1 MDNSSKVAIGMI
13 CDSYVCKN
21 TLISSLNTISQVYW
35 DSIRYYYLCSG
46 FRVLDLAT
54 LEINDYSIK
63 DVMGLTDIRGI
74 NYFDESD
81 IANDRLPLNIF
92 GCTDRFTR
100 DNFVDSNGK
109 FDVPRFID
117 RLPIVKGKNLSLSFR
132 TFIKSKNNLIKSIA
146 RIVCSGSSFDIL
158 VDVNKKSIE
167 VALFKYD
174 TVVYKTTM
182 YAWIAHML
190 SAGGGID
197 MYEVIHLDNSQG
209 LSLYKDIA
217 NGVAS
222 FSDSIAINLD
232 NSNISCDIMVPNCY
246 KNLRIISS
254 FLDYSKKKVYKIVIP
269 TSLNNIK
276 FIGKK
281 YFKDMNVVLYIPKS
295 RIDLVYSAYKDIFDY
310 SIGSG
315 LSILKSKLTKTG
327 YDDIV
332 NYMMQKHNIS
342 IELY

>member
-46 FRVLDLAT
+46 FRILDLAT
-54 LEINDYSIK
+54 LEMNDYSIK
-63 DVMGLTDIRGI
+63 DVMGLTDIKGI

-81 IANDRLPLNIF
+81 IVNDRLPLNIF

-100 DNFVDSNGK
+100 DNFIDSDGK
-109 FDVPRFID
+109 FDVPIFID
-117 RLPIVKGKNLSLSFR
+117 RLPIVKTNLSSSFR
-132 TFIKSKNNLIKSIA
+132 AFIKSKDKLIKSIA
-146 RIVCSGSSFDIL
+146 RIVCEGSYFDIF
-158 VDVNKKSIE
+158 VDVNTKNIE
-167 VALFKYD
+167 VALFKYEN
-174 TVVYKTTM
+174 TVYSSKYPWVCD
-182 YAWIAHML
+182 ML
-190 SAGGGID
+190 NLYIGADI
-197 MYEVIHLDNSQG
+197 YEVIHLNSSQG
-209 LSLYKDIA
+209 FGLYKDIA
-217 NGVAS
+217 SGIAS
-222 FSDSIAINLD
+222 FNDSIAVNLG
-232 NSNISCDIMVPNCY
+232 NSNISCDIIVPDCY

-295 RIDLVYSAYKDIFDY
+295 RIDLVYKAYKDIFDY

-327 YDDIV
+327 YNDIV